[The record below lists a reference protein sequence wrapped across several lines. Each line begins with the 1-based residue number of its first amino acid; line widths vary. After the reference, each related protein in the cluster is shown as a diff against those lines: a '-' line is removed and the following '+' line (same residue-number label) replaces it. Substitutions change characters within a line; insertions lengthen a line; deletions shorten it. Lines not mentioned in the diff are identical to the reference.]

1 MLVGHSDR
9 RRFQDGI
16 SRYKRLCVCVKMR
29 ESEKKT
35 RVPPISSTLATW
47 HFVFSGSQDQSAVLH
62 PPHSLTYFSLNFFSS
77 LSFSP
82 LFPVRSPKRGGAG
95 CGWYYTRALKVREMR
110 TWLISTVPK
119 SPPPPLPPPSFPNPV
134 HLCKGEKNDW
144 FSFFFFTL
152 VYTSLHFYDYTKH
165 HPLGPLPSLG

>member
-1 MLVGHSDR
+1 MCENEGIGKENSSAAHLFNSGDLAFCIFRLTRSIR
-9 RRFQDGI
+9 R
-16 SRYKRLCVCVKMR
+16 S
-29 ESEKKT
+29 
-35 RVPPISSTLATW
+35 PSSPFTHL
-47 HFVFSGSQDQSAVLH
+47 
-62 PPHSLTYFSLNFFSS
+62 FFPQFFFLS